1 MTTDRIAQ
9 LEQQQRMMLLE
20 QRVAEL
26 TRERGTLQAQL
37 AVVVQVLEQIR
48 DLELD
53 RPMTWEGPT
62 AQWQH
67 QQLATAQV
75 MAAKTLNNHPAAA
88 RALLDELA
96 RVKAEL
102 KERDEIIMDTH
113 KRAEQAQT
121 HTTALREALEFYAK
135 REHWMGLTSDSPSRR
150 LLVANGR
157 NHQTGDG
164 WEEAQAALRQGEG
177 KK

>member
-1 MTTDRIAQ
+1 MTPNPDRIAQ
-9 LEQQQRMMLLE
+9 LERELARLQNSLNTIHPHPELGAVSFPAWMDSLHDRYGNQLCNHVEEFVIQYVKERDTLRAEVARYRECQHVLLDERQAAWDQRD
-20 QRVAEL
+20 
-26 TRERGTLQAQL
+26 TLQAQL

-88 RALLDELA
+88 RELLGEVETLKRKVDEY
-96 RVKAEL
+96 E
-102 KERDEIIMDTH
+102 
-113 KRAEQAQT
+113 KR
-121 HTTALREALEFYAK
+121 
-135 REHWMGLTSDSPSRR
+135 
-150 LLVANGR
+150 
-157 NHQTGDG
+157 
-164 WEEAQAALRQGEG
+164 
-177 KK
+177 